1 MVNSSDWKYK
11 TEFTGN
17 IKSSKEKIICHTGLN
32 KREYMGG
39 GRVLYVRYY
48 AYLAVEGGQEPTE
61 CPGEDKSP
69 RNKKRRLCHKVR
81 PCCQL
86 LLDMHKKLK
95 ELHVYEI
102 IYGTPIEKKST
113 TILLPDSP

>member
-1 MVNSSDWKYK
+1 
-11 TEFTGN
+11 
-17 IKSSKEKIICHTGLN
+17 
-32 KREYMGG
+32 MGG

-69 RNKKRRLCHKVR
+69 RNKKRRLCHKVQ

-95 ELHVYEI
+95 ELHTFEI
-102 IYGTPIEKKST
+102 IHGSPTEKKVQPTASFSLT
-113 TILLPDSP
+113 CTRR

>member
-1 MVNSSDWKYK
+1 
-11 TEFTGN
+11 
-17 IKSSKEKIICHTGLN
+17 
-32 KREYMGG
+32 MGG

-69 RNKKRRLCHKVR
+69 RNKKRRLCHKVQ

-95 ELHVYEI
+95 ELHVFEI
-102 IYGTPIEKKST
+102 MRLWKSNREKST
-113 TILLPDSP
+113 TMLPASP